1 MSERL
6 EIDPLSPPP
15 NGWQTFWSLVTTYW
29 KFGAAILGIPT
40 VLGTAYHYLT
50 YFIPVVDIS
59 IGLVGSEINPLATE
73 FVVTN
78 KGNVTI
84 YQVEILCDIFKAGS
98 HIRSGG
104 NFISTPDRTMNQVL
118 ALLSPSASA
127 TRNCGSSFPYGSVTL
142 PATFIVDVTAKY
154 PWPYPVLNF
163 DTSARFI
170 GLIDSDHHVH
180 VTPDSQ

>member
-98 HIRSGG
+98 HIRSG
-104 NFISTPDRTMNQVL
+104 
-118 ALLSPSASA
+118 
-127 TRNCGSSFPYGSVTL
+127 VTL
-142 PATFIVDVTAKY
+142 FLLQIE
-154 PWPYPVLNF
+154 L
-163 DTSARFI
+163 
-170 GLIDSDHHVH
+170 
-180 VTPDSQ
+180 